1 MIKIF
6 PSLMSANILEL
17 KEEINKLEPHSDGF
31 HLDVMDFHFVPN
43 LTFGPTILNAIAKA
57 SSKELF
63 VHLMIEHPEKF
74 IDLLQLPEKSI
85 VSFHK
90 TSTPK
95 PSNLIKAIHKKGW
108 LASIALDPDDS
119 LENVIPLL
127 NELDQVLIMSVR
139 PGFSGQEFIPQTLD
153 KVKKLKSY
161 KKNDKLEFRIAIDGG
176 INEENLEEVIK
187 AGADD
192 VAMASAIFKAKDPVK
207 ALKKLRKIAKES

>member
-43 LTFGPTILNAIAKA
+43 LTFGPNIINAVGKA
-57 SSKELF
+57 ASKELF

-74 IDLLQLPEKSI
+74 IDLLQLPENSI
-85 VSFHK
+85 VAFHK

-108 LASIALDPDDS
+108 KASIALDPDETI
-119 LENVIPLL
+119 ENVTPLL
-127 NELDQVLIMSVR
+127 NELGQVLIMSVR

-153 KVKKLKSY
+153 KVKKLKTY
-161 KKNDKLEFRIAIDGG
+161 RKKNKLDFRIAIDGG

-192 VAMASAIFKAKDPVK
+192 IAMASAIFKAKDPVK
-207 ALKKLRKIAKES
+207 ALKKLKKIAKES